1 MIIELH
7 SHTHYSRGKKV
18 LYDGLDS
25 PQDMIRTAAAKCI
38 GMLAITDHNHTKGME
53 EAKAAGKKAGVMVI
67 PGEEVGTASGHVL
80 VLGVTQEI
88 PAGLSVEETLDKV
101 KEQGAF
107 SIAPHPFDIKMDG
120 IRRKAEL
127 CDAIETF
134 NPFNFDRISNWRAHR
149 FAADNR
155 MKATAGSDAHSK
167 ELLGWGAIEA
177 DVQTMEGLLKAL
189 RTGAYETKARYP
201 PLSCIKA
208 YAVGKLQKSYGH
220 TRTYI
225 DENYRFP
232 KDAVATGMLRLV
244 RLSPGHIDRLFDA
257 LAYAAFG
264 GVVLYSGA
272 MALADL

>member
-1 MIIELH
+1 
-7 SHTHYSRGKKV
+7 
-18 LYDGLDS
+18 
-25 PQDMIRTAAAKCI
+25 
-38 GMLAITDHNHTKGME
+38 
-53 EAKAAGKKAGVMVI
+53 
-67 PGEEVGTASGHVL
+67 VL